1 MSFPEGLVASNA
13 LEVPVPV
20 RLALV
25 VTCLNDAAT
34 VFEAL
39 ESVLSQRRLPEQ
51 LGVVVGRSRDGTG
64 DLLTFY
70 EEEFDFQVPVA
81 SPEARTRGR
90 ETLRT
95 AALSHLSADWV
106 LFLPA
111 HVYLYPH
118 ALEEA
123 RGSLEEGVACA
134 AGGLTLFGADGEET
148 RWGPPPGFT
157 REELMAFGPVSPAS
171 VFWRVEILRELVA
184 AKPDPRW
191 GPFTIL
197 GRLLQADLQGHAGRG
212 LDTRLGERM
221 DPLEAAFCW
230 TPSAREGL
238 ENLADWWEGEAGIEA
253 PVLDDWRTRARKHL
267 TEGFRGEPD
276 RADRRTGHID
286 GWRPGSVGRTE

>member
-1 MSFPEGLVASNA
+1 M
-13 LEVPVPV
+13 

-39 ESVLSQRRLPEQ
+39 ESVLSQHRLPDQ

-64 DLLTFY
+64 ELLTFY
-70 EEEFDFQVPVA
+70 EEEFDFRVPVD
-81 SPEARTRGR
+81 SPSARSRGR
-90 ETLRT
+90 ETLRR

-123 RGSLEEGVACA
+123 RGTLGEGWAYAV
-134 AGGLTLFGADGEET
+134 GGLTLFDAGGHET
-148 RWGPPPGFT
+148 RWGPPPGST

-171 VFWRVEILRELVA
+171 VFWRVDVLRELH
-184 AKPDPRW
+184 AKVPDPGW
-191 GPFTIL
+191 GPFTSL
-197 GRLLQADLQGHAGRG
+197 GRLLQADLKGHAGRP
-212 LDTRLGERM
+212 LDTLLGERT

-230 TPSAREGL
+230 TRAAREGL
-238 ENLADWWEGEAGIEA
+238 ENLADWWEGEGHRA
-253 PVLDDWRTRARKHL
+253 PVLEDWRTRVREHS
-267 TEGFRGEPD
+267 TDGFSAAVD
-276 RADRRTGHID
+276 RAARGTGRI
-286 GWRPGSVGRTE
+286 GEWLPGSVGRTE